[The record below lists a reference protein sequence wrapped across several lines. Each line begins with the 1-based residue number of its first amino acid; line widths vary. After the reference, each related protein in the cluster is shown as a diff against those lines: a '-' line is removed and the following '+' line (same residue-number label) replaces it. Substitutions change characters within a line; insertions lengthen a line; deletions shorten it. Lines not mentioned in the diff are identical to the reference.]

1 MDALA
6 GLLDGPRAKGAF
18 LIRSRMRPPWSV
30 EIRDRAPLSIQVMTS
45 GTSFV
50 TTVDGEVREL
60 REGDIAVMRGPDP
73 YTVADDHASPAQ
85 WLIHPDQRCTTL
97 DGTPVHDTLDF
108 GVRSWGNDPE
118 GPTGMLI
125 GTYRVD
131 NEVSRRVLTNLP
143 GLLVVTAAEL
153 DSPIPAL
160 LGAEITRDAPGQDVV
175 LDRLLDLLL
184 IAVLRAWF
192 SGTDA
197 PAWYRAWGDPV
208 VGRAMRLMHTD
219 VARPWTVANLA
230 AETGVSRATLAR
242 RFTELAG
249 EPPMTFLADLRLTL
263 AADRLREPE
272 ATVQAVAR
280 EVGYGS
286 PFALSTAF
294 KRARGMS
301 PREFRSRA
309 TAMA

>member
-18 LIRSRMRPPWSV
+18 LLRSRMSPPWSV

-73 YTVADDHASPAQ
+73 YTVADDPASRPQ
-85 WLIHPDQRCTTL
+85 WIIHPDQRCTTV
-97 DGTPVHDTLDF
+97 DGAPVHDTLDF
-108 GVRSWGNDPE
+108 GVRSWGNAPD

-131 NEVSRRVLTNLP
+131 NEVSRRVLANLP
-143 GLLVVTAAEL
+143 SLLVVTAAAL

-192 SGTDA
+192 NGTDA

-208 VGRAMRLMHTD
+208 VGRAMRLMHAD
-219 VARPWTVANLA
+219 VARPWTVASLA

-249 EPPMTFLADLRLTL
+249 EPPMSFLADLRLTL

-294 KRARGMS
+294 KRARGVS
-301 PREFRSRA
+301 PREFRRH
-309 TAMA
+309 AMA